1 MINSKTDSVGEYLR
15 EIGRIKL
22 LTPDEEIDLSRQIQ
36 DLLKLESD
44 RAALIQQYRAG
55 STTDRAPT
63 DAEWA
68 AAIGI
73 STSELRRRLYRG
85 RKAKNQMVQANL
97 RLVVSMAKKYLNR
110 GLSFQDLIQEGSLG
124 LIRATEKFD
133 PEKGYKFSTYATWW
147 IKQSLTRSVY
157 EQSRTVRLPIHIWEK
172 LNKIKKTIK
181 GLYQLLGRQPTQAE
195 IAEAMEMSLEQLKF
209 IARSTREIDSTDR
222 KIGKDEEMTIADLIA
237 SDERSISESVAARL
251 MLEDLNL
258 ALETLTPRENEV
270 MRLRYG
276 FDDGNMKTLQEVGKK
291 FNITRE
297 RVRQI
302 EAKALRKLRDRDRTK
317 VLREYITNS

>member
-44 RAALIQQYRAG
+44 RAALIQESRAG

-73 STSELRRRLYRG
+73 STGELRRRLYRG

>member
-1 MINSKTDSVGEYLR
+1 LINSKTDSVGEYLR

-44 RAALIQQYRAG
+44 RAALIQKSRAG
-55 STTDRAPT
+55 STAGRTPT

-73 STSELRRRLYRG
+73 SPSELRRRLYRG

-258 ALETLTPRENEV
+258 ALETLTPRETEV

-317 VLREYITNS
+317 VLREYITNA